1 MKEIFEKAGYPV
13 VMLPL
18 HGETLEAEMLM
29 LYHLMD
35 YVTYYLADAQGID
48 PEPVAMV
55 EDFKKILG

>member
-1 MKEIFEKAGYPV
+1 MK
-13 VMLPL
+13 
-18 HGETLEAEMLM
+18 GENIETETLM

-55 EDFKKILG
+55 EDFKKMLG